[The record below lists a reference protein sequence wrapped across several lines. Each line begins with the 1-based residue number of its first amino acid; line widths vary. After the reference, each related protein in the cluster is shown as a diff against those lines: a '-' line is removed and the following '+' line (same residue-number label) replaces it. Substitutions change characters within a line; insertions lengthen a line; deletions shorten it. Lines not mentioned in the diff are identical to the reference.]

1 MRSGSEAF
9 FQVAVALVPAL
20 VFGGAMRRRDQRW
33 QSGGRARVVILI
45 LVVLGVAVSVAAEI
59 FAIQGVID
67 PTVPRWK
74 TRFVA
79 FTIVGGTVVIAAAT
93 VWSWLGEDIQ
103 GALGTSGA
111 GKSVAIAAS
120 LAAALA
126 CLVAASYFVSSGLND
141 SLDRVDARSELARAD
156 GRVRDTSAALG
167 QADQAV
173 TSARIA
179 FITAIDELR
188 PRNRERLSARVEH
201 GIFVIDEIVQPVLKR
216 ERPSDG
222 TIARAQAGL
231 SAPIRRLRRPL
242 YADLGTSRTDPEVH
256 LAALAF
262 DRFIRAEQVRLVA
275 KQRNSG
281 ARRTLRRACRTVI
294 EIDAAQVSLPG
305 CPRPR
310 G

>member
-20 VFGGAMRRRDQRW
+20 VFGGAMRKGDQRLP
-33 QSGGRARVVILI
+33 SRGPARVVLSG
-45 LVVLGVAVSVAAEI
+45 LVVLAVGVSVAAEI

-79 FTIVGGTVVIAAAT
+79 FTIVGGTVVIAVAT

-103 GALGTSGA
+103 RVLGASGG
-111 GKSVAIAAS
+111 GKSVAIAAC
-120 LAAALA
+120 LAVALA
-126 CLVAASYFVSSGLND
+126 CLVVASFFLSSGLND
-141 SLDRVDARSELARAD
+141 SLDRVDARSNLARAD
-156 GRVRDTSAALG
+156 GRVRVTSVRLG
-167 QADQAV
+167 NADQSV

-179 FITAIDELR
+179 FITAIAELR
-188 PRNRERLSARVEH
+188 PRNRERLSARVER
-201 GIFVIDEIVQPVLKR
+201 GIFAIDEIVQPVLKK
-216 ERPSDG
+216 ERPSDPS
-222 TIARAQAGL
+222 IARAQAGL
-231 SAPIRRLRRPL
+231 DAPAGRLRRPL
-242 YADLGTSRTDPEVH
+242 YADLGTSRADPEVH

-262 DRFIRAEQVRLVA
+262 DRFVRAERVRLVA

-281 ARRTLRRACRTVI
+281 ARRSLRRACRTVN
-294 EIDAAQVSLPG
+294 EIGAAEGSLPG
-305 CPRPR
+305 CPR